1 MISETASQIPAV
13 RLYMGH
19 TVVGIQ
25 SKITEIG
32 GNTVISIFQCLLEYY
47 TYKNAP

>member
-19 TVVGIQ
+19 TVMGIQ
-25 SKITEIG
+25 SKILRSVETQYLVFFSITGEI
-32 GNTVISIFQCLLEYY
+32 V
-47 TYKNAP
+47 